1 MVYEADRSR
10 RSTDILILILP
21 MPIIWRLQVPL
32 RNKVILSLIFG
43 FGSVICII
51 SIIRLK
57 KLFLYTTAP
66 MMAPPFDSD
75 GPLNNG
81 EPILYTILESCL
93 GIICACLII
102 MKPIFTDSKL
112 FNSLGRKLSSWS
124 TSSRGSSQAGPGSA
138 IKGRRIST
146 WEPAAAQQR
155 ERRQDLQIMRTCVID
170 VEMEAAMIAEERRG
184 QRSHDMNTNEK
195 SDGVMMVNE
204 RSASESTISTSPR
217 GEEVRGG
224 DPARYVS

>member
-1 MVYEADRSR
+1 
-10 RSTDILILILP
+10 
-21 MPIIWRLQVPL
+21 MPIIWRLHVPL

-102 MKPIFTDSKL
+102 MKPIFTDSKF

-124 TSSRGSSQAGPGSA
+124 TSSRGSSHAGPGSA
-138 IKGRRIST
+138 IKERRIAS
-146 WEPAAAQQR
+146 WESAAAQQR
-155 ERRQDLQIMRTCVID
+155 ERRQDLQIMRTCEID
-170 VEMEAAMIAEERRG
+170 VEMEAAIIAEERRE
-184 QRSHDMNTNEK
+184 QRLNDVNTTEK
-195 SDGVMMVNE
+195 RDGVMMVNE

-217 GEEVRGG
+217 GEEVRDG